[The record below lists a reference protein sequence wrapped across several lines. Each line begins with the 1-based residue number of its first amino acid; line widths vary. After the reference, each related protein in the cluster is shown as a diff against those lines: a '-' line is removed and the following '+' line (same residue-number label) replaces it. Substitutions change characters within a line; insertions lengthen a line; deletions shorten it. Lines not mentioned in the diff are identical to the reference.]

1 MSLGRFEHTL
11 DVVPLSIPVFG
22 NVRLEIDFSVRFLL
36 FDDQDIATVH
46 RCHKDAFRTKQI
58 VISFVS
64 VSLFD
69 LLDYK
74 WNLDVLSLLNHRLV
88 DQIFLWLSSNQLVA
102 SLFNKLILELALLS
116 KSTRR
121 LTLFSLL

>member
-1 MSLGRFEHTL
+1 MGLSRFEHTL
-11 DVVPLSIPVFG
+11 NVVPLCIPVFG
-22 NVRLEIDFSVRFLL
+22 NIRLEIDFSVRFLL
-36 FDDQDIATVH
+36 FDDQDIATIH

-74 WNLDVLSLLNHRLV
+74 WNLYVLCLLNHRLV
-88 DQIFLWLSSNQLVA
+88 YKIFLRLSSNQFVA
-102 SLFNKLILELALLS
+102 SLLN
-116 KSTRR
+116 
-121 LTLFSLL
+121 

>member
-1 MSLGRFEHTL
+1 MGLGRFEHTL
-11 DVVPLSIPVFG
+11 DVVPLSVPVFG

-36 FDDQDIATVH
+36 FDNQDIATIH

-88 DQIFLWLSSNQLVA
+88 DQVFLWLGSNQLV
-102 SLFNKLILELALLS
+102 
-116 KSTRR
+116 TR
-121 LTLFSLL
+121 FFY